1 MNLTRNVSFAA
12 RDYEYG
18 GIYCDNNNGP
28 VFGNSELEVY
38 PEGKEGQLWSW
49 VDYSGFKIPGKVGEM
64 NPLTG
69 NKLVIHPGYSPHSQS
84 ILSEIEVWEIVYID

>member
-12 RDYEYG
+12 RDDGYG
-18 GIYCDNNNGP
+18 GIYCDKSYGP

-38 PEGKEGQLWSW
+38 PEGKEGQLCSCVEW
-49 VDYSGFKIPGKVGEM
+49 SGFWIPGKVGEI

-69 NKLVIHPGYSPHSQS
+69 DKIVKPQNYNPHSES